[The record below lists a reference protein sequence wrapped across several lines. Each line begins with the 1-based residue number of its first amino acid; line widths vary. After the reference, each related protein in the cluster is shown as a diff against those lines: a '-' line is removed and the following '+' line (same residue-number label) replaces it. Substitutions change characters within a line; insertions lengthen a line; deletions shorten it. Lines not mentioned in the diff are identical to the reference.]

1 MGYIKKIKTDKD
13 KKKVVSVRVPEIVVN
28 AFNSAGVEAKEF
40 GYEFKMP
47 DVIEEALINTLNELR
62 DETGVDFLKLEKFKY
77 EMNSLQEK
85 LGIKSKKRFDF
96 NQLSNE
102 IKSQA
107 FNIGNLG
114 KPVDIDLMIKEQEQQ
129 IKLYWSE
136 HMINE
141 KEKKVTTE
149 LEKLT
154 ENNKILEGQLSDF
167 NNRMIDDYYNSGEH
181 DCHLAHNSGWGD
193 IYDKVQELSDKA
205 RQETFDTL
213 MKKNEKMIQERID
226 MDHKRIQ
233 KDQKDSLC
241 KKYPEKTDAEIQKII
256 DQPFTMDDFHP
267 LSPMP
272 NTD

>member
-141 KEKKVTTE
+141 KEKKVNTE

-154 ENNKILEGQLSDF
+154 ENNKILESELSDRIF
-167 NNRMIDDYYNSGEH
+167 KDYHENYHDRDMAYNN
-181 DCHLAHNSGWGD
+181 GWGD
-193 IYDKVQELSDKA
+193 IYDGIDELCDKG
-205 RQETFDTL
+205 RQEEFDAL
-213 MKKNEKMIQERID
+213 MKKSEKMIQERID
-226 MDHKRIQ
+226 MNDERMRN
-233 KDQKDSLC
+233 DQKDFLC

-256 DQPFTMDDFHP
+256 DKPITP
-267 LSPMP
+267 II
-272 NTD
+272 